1 MIIIICC
8 ASLSLLCRVYLC
20 LRVLAK
26 VREIQNNVGQL
37 LHMLLF
43 KLQDDIDKCVW
54 MLILSIYIQCVPFE
68 QTSNIAELYCLSYFY
83 SVNEKRRRTSRVCS
97 NYCML
102 LYGHN
107 VYQYLI
113 SFYMQSGCNILCVL
127 IYYSRVC
134 SIMKLKHSRSQSHL
148 MVNNR
153 KYKAQG
159 GWGWMGIPLV
169 YLYP

>member
-1 MIIIICC
+1 MIYWQR
-8 ASLSLLCRVYLC
+8 RVNDY
-20 LRVLAK
+20 
-26 VREIQNNVGQL
+26 
-37 LHMLLF
+37 F
-43 KLQDDIDKCVW
+43 
-54 MLILSIYIQCVPFE
+54 LSIYNV
-68 QTSNIAELYCLSYFY
+68 LCLLSKHRILLSCIVFISYFY

-153 KYKAQG
+153 KYQAQG

-169 YLYP
+169 YLYPILNISFSKLNNHQSKINKKHKKTRGKNVEP

>member
-1 MIIIICC
+1 MFG
-8 ASLSLLCRVYLC
+8 
-20 LRVLAK
+20 K
-26 VREIQNNVGQL
+26 L
-37 LHMLLF
+37 LHLVLL
-43 KLQDDIDKCVW
+43 KLQDDIDICVW
-54 MLILSIYIQCVPFE
+54 IIIFYQYTMFCAFWANIEYCWVVLSF
-68 QTSNIAELYCLSYFY
+68 LY

-153 KYKAQG
+153 KYQAQG

-169 YLYP
+169 YLYPILNISFSKLNNAWISRMG